1 MWYES
6 ALKLNET
13 TVKVYVW
20 QLVDV
25 SHATT
30 NQPTNCTSTAAY
42 SFSFLHG
49 YIFCIVGWALIVL
62 EVEGIKEQL
71 DDDIVSE
78 IGDWRPEGR
87 GESVHLEVVEPHSGE
102 DHESDAVASG

>member
-49 YIFCIVGWALIVL
+49 YIFCIVG
-62 EVEGIKEQL
+62 
-71 DDDIVSE
+71 
-78 IGDWRPEGR
+78 RY
-87 GESVHLEVVEPHSGE
+87 
-102 DHESDAVASG
+102 